1 MRTIHSYHTS
11 GDSLGMLQ
19 GYTPEKTKFNDS
31 EVTSPPIQDVYMSG
45 NTFVEDEHEGQRGQE
60 KHPQSTFEQKH
71 IQPPHANQELK
82 KQQHLHTEDK
92 LQQIVP
98 ASMSAKRGLFSD
110 IPQPIMVSPLTAAAA
125 HIAVAAASTHTHEI
139 RASSP
144 QKPSLGKLSRIESQV
159 CVFAMLNP

>member
-1 MRTIHSYHTS
+1 
-11 GDSLGMLQ
+11 MLQ
-19 GYTPEKTKFNDS
+19 GYTPEKTKRNDS
-31 EVTSPPIQDVYMSG
+31 DAISPPTPEVSVSG
-45 NTFVEDEHEGQRGQE
+45 NTFVEDGHAGQKGQE
-60 KHPQSTFEQKH
+60 KHPQSTFEQKCM
-71 IQPPHANQELK
+71 QQPHAHQEQKEQL
-82 KQQHLHTEDK
+82 HPHTEDK

-144 QKPSLGKLSRIESQV
+144 QKTSLGKLSRIELQV
-159 CVFAMLNP
+159 CVLAMPNP